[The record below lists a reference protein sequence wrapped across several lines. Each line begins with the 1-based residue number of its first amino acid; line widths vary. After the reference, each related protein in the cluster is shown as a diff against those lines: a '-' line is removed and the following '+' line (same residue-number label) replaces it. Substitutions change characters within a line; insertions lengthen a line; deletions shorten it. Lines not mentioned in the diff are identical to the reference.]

1 MWTFNASHG
10 FVEGILRGYK
20 GGLLTSVNYA
30 NLTQCETLDGM
41 PNFLLFFF
49 FLWPLFYGG
58 KRTLIRYFHLGF
70 RRPASWCPD
79 LKLQLAATDYGN
91 MLQNEPSP
99 LATSTIAEKCTERL
113 VDDFQY
119 IRNNATGDLVRFLDY
134 MTYQYMID
142 NVILLITGTL
152 HARDTHELLDRCHPL
167 GMFEGM
173 AALCVATNV
182 AELYNLVLVD
192 TPIGSRSF
200 LLSVLVAEAT
210 PP

>member
-1 MWTFNASHG
+1 
-10 FVEGILRGYK
+10 
-20 GGLLTSVNYA
+20 
-30 NLTQCETLDGM
+30 
-41 PNFLLFFF
+41 
-49 FLWPLFYGG
+49 
-58 KRTLIRYFHLGF
+58 
-70 RRPASWCPD
+70 
-79 LKLQLAATDYGN
+79 

-113 VDDFQY
+113 VEDFQY
-119 IRNNATGDLVRFLDY
+119 IRSNASGDLVRFLDY

-192 TPIGSRSF
+192 TPIGPPISLSSRSVLYSGLKRLNSP
-200 LLSVLVAEAT
+200 LL
-210 PP
+210 